1 MKKNTI
7 NKRFLKKNLLNGLA
21 FFLANL
27 ILALIMNFFLFYNPM
42 LEKFNSDLKNISFLE
57 KFSSYISFI
66 LNGFGYSLMQPRY
79 PTLNIIFEKIPVTL
93 IIIFLA
99 LPIAIIIGIF
109 IGAFSSR
116 IYKNKLDSFLTIFML
131 IIYATPAW
139 LTSLLFI
146 IFFGCYYKI
155 FPIGGLYSDKWISI
169 SPWTDII
176 DFINDFAWHLTP
188 SIIVL
193 ILCQMGF
200 YFLVTRNSMIDIFD
214 EPYISLCRAKGLKN
228 KTIIFKHALRNAIL
242 QIITVIIFSPAIIMT
257 AVIFI
262 EMIFSKP
269 GLGWLLF
276 ISMDRDDYPVLQ
288 ATFIILTIITYG
300 ISFITELLYTYFDPR
315 IKNIKIEKTFFSEEK
330 KIINFPTLLNF
341 QKFFKIFFNKGNL
354 KKSFINIRSFIIF
367 YIKSFKGKFSLM
379 IISFFILLA
388 FAAPYIPYD
397 PNEMN
402 ALQTFKPPSLEHLL
416 GTDELGRDV
425 FTRLAWGSRASLIEC
440 FGAISLSILIGCM
453 LGAFSGY
460 YDKSFLSI
468 LIDLFTN
475 LFLSIPLIAFVGFFP
490 TGFEINLIEGGFD
503 TWLIIVSRSI
513 ILTGIATWGI
523 TAKLVK
529 SKVISIKEKEYIES
543 AKAIGA
549 SDGHILFKHIFPE
562 AIRVAFSSLIYT
574 AVIAITIQSG
584 LDILGY
590 GNPWRINLSKAE
602 KLLGTPKSPIIT
614 WGTMLSWSFFYGASL
629 KPWWTI
635 FPPGLSLVLLTLSLI
650 FIGDVFSDYLNPF
663 KK

>member
-1 MKKNTI
+1 
-7 NKRFLKKNLLNGLA
+7 
-21 FFLANL
+21 
-27 ILALIMNFFLFYNPM
+27 
-42 LEKFNSDLKNISFLE
+42 
-57 KFSSYISFI
+57 
-66 LNGFGYSLMQPRY
+66 
-79 PTLNIIFEKIPVTL
+79 
-93 IIIFLA
+93 
-99 LPIAIIIGIF
+99 
-109 IGAFSSR
+109 
-116 IYKNKLDSFLTIFML
+116 
-131 IIYATPAW
+131 
-139 LTSLLFI
+139 
-146 IFFGCYYKI
+146 
-155 FPIGGLYSDKWISI
+155 SI

-176 DFINDFAWHLTP
+176 SFINDFTWHLTP
-188 SIIVL
+188 SIMVL

-200 YFLVTRNSMIDIFD
+200 YFLVTRNSMIDIYD
-214 EPYISLCRAKGLKN
+214 EPYILLCKAKGLKN

-242 QIITVIIFSPAIIMT
+242 QIVTIIVFSPAIIMT

-276 ISMDRDDYPVLQ
+276 IAMDRDDYPVLQ
-288 ATFIILTIITYG
+288 ATFIALTIITSG
-300 ISFITELLYTYFDPR
+300 ISFIAELLYAYFDPR
-315 IKNIKIEKTFFSEEK
+315 IKNMKIEKTFFNEEK
-330 KIINFPTLLNF
+330 KIINFQNLLNF
-341 QKFFKIFFNKGNL
+341 RKSLKIFFNKRNL
-354 KKSFINIRSFIIF
+354 KKSFINLRSFLAF
-367 YIKSFKGKFSLM
+367 YIKSSKG
-379 IISFFILLA
+379 IISFTIMSFFILLA
-388 FAAPYIPYD
+388 ILAPYIPYN

-402 ALQTFKPPSLEHLL
+402 ALQTFKPPNLEHLL

-440 FGAISLSILIGCM
+440 FGAVSLSILIGCV
-453 LGAFSGY
+453 LGAISGY

-468 LIDLFTN
+468 IIDLFTN

-490 TGFEINLIEGGFD
+490 TGFEMNLIEGEFD

-513 ILTGIATWGI
+513 ILTGIATWGV

-529 SKVISIKEKEYIES
+529 SKVISIKEKGYIES

-549 SDGHILFKHIFPE
+549 SNEYVLFKHIFPE

-590 GNPWRINLSKAE
+590 GNPWRINLSRAE

-614 WGTMLSWSFFYGASL
+614 WGTMLSWSFYYGASL

-635 FPPGLSLVLLTLSLI
+635 VPPGLSLILLTLSLI
-650 FIGDVFSDYLNPF
+650 FIGDVFSDYFNPF